1 MNANMQIGI
10 FLLYKSS
17 KFNVKL
23 KCKIVKFNINANKV
37 AKLHDT
43 KKWTHFEDFVN
54 WLNFTIS
61 YISTFHLNIKCINC
75 IHDKSWLPMNRFFCF
90 TIRRFY
96 HFAVEWKRDQV
107 LPILTSSRDKEKPQE
122 THGPYCSQDNTLI
135 YNRIYNYTTKLIKSI
150 SYLRIPSFGKA

>member
-1 MNANMQIGI
+1 MQICK
-10 FLLYKSS
+10 FVVSFVLYESS
-17 KFNVKL
+17 KFKVKL
-23 KCKIVKFNINANKV
+23 KCKILKFNINANKV

-54 WLNFTIS
+54 WFNFTII

-75 IHDKSWLPMNRFFCF
+75 IHDKSWLQMNRFLWF
-90 TIRRFY
+90 TVRRFY

-135 YNRIYNYTTKLIKSI
+135 YNRMYNYTTKLIKSI